1 MGIGMGIG
9 MGMSTVIGT
18 GKGTRISPSTS
29 FNHASRCGSAVIN
42 TATEALILIMHCAGA
57 GIDNNISTSSVN
69 GTSTGAGTDR
79 ASGTRLSQRCK
90 TMVGKR
96 RS

>member
-1 MGIGMGIG
+1 MGIG

-42 TATEALILIMHCAGA
+42 TVTEALMMHSAGA

-79 ASGTRLSQRCK
+79 ASRTRLSQRSK
-90 TMVGKR
+90 TIVGKT